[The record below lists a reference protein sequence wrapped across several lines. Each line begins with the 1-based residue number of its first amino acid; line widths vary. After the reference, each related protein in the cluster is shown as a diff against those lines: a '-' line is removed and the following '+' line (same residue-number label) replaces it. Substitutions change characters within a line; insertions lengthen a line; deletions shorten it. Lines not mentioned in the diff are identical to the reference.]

1 MRAGII
7 ASAVANHGSRTL
19 KEPYRPRDF
28 MPFVLRDEEPEKPIL
43 HKDPEQ
49 QSALILRGVFNR
61 EAA

>member
-7 ASAVANHGSRTL
+7 ASAVANHGSRVIQ
-19 KEPYRPRDF
+19 EPYRPRDF
-28 MPFVLRDEEPEKPIL
+28 MPYVNRDDDAKPVL